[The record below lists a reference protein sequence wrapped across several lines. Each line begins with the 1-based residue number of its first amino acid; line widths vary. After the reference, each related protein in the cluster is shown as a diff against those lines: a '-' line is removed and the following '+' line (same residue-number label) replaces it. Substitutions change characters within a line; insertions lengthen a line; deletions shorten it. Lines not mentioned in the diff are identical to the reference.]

1 MERTELRTTQLA
13 MHWRTRP
20 VLQVCV
26 AKWLSWMLYVWWF
39 SWLHAWCIIV
49 WGSMLQGRLN
59 MNNWSAWVYQS
70 TCLQHC
76 FEPNNA
82 VTVSIVSG
90 STNNFCKSQ
99 LATWKTRCVWYIY
112 IHIISLSF
120 VRSLIILLMSLT
132 LLLSLSLLFLL
143 SFLSFLSLL
152 LLLVISVVSYWLLV
166 VIIIIAI
173 LITILTNTII
183 IVIISLTIS

>member
-1 MERTELRTTQLA
+1 
-13 MHWRTRP
+13 
-20 VLQVCV
+20 
-26 AKWLSWMLYVWWF
+26 
-39 SWLHAWCIIV
+39 
-49 WGSMLQGRLN
+49 MLQGRLN

-112 IHIISLSF
+112 IYTYNII
-120 VRSLIILLMSLT
+120 
-132 LLLSLSLLFLL
+132 
-143 SFLSFLSLL
+143 
-152 LLLVISVVSYWLLV
+152 VICTFINNTID
-166 VIIIIAI
+166 VIN
-173 LITILTNTII
+173 ITIIII
-183 IVIISLTIS
+183 IVIFVVILVILVIAIVISY